1 MKKSLNSITLIVLLI
16 IQPCFSLSPKVKKGG
31 FSKDLFKVSIAKVK
45 NEFGFGELVDVYYP
59 AEIMPCFIFVFRNEN
74 YIYEVMANSENL
86 NYLQLSNMDL
96 NEYISLGFLKVKNV
110 KTNVIEEFF
119 FTGNKKEFDFLDN
132 TVSYTSIVDLEN
144 QINMELIKIDKGGFL
159 FPFYTFIYKKDNHI
173 LEVICT
179 PNSDKRRCYFVG
191 GWTYH

>member
-144 QINMELIKIDKGGFL
+144 QINMELIKIIKAVSCFHFILL
-159 FPFYTFIYKKDNHI
+159 FIKKTIIYLKLFVRQI
-173 LEVICT
+173 LISEDAIL
-179 PNSDKRRCYFVG
+179 
-191 GWTYH
+191 

>member
-1 MKKSLNSITLIVLLI
+1 
-16 IQPCFSLSPKVKKGG
+16 
-31 FSKDLFKVSIAKVK
+31 
-45 NEFGFGELVDVYYP
+45 
-59 AEIMPCFIFVFRNEN
+59 
-74 YIYEVMANSENL
+74 
-86 NYLQLSNMDL
+86 MDL
-96 NEYISLGFLKVKNV
+96 NEYISLGFLKVKNF
-110 KTNVIEEFF
+110 KTDVIEEFF

-132 TVSYTSIVDLEN
+132 TVSYTSITDLEN